1 MHLLKSNRNI
11 IVKATKVILIIFL
24 PLVIL
29 LFNKNLDLERLIKIH
44 VEKEKR
50 LGLKEV
56 NQQLYLYN
64 AKTPIDKFIITDYQ
78 YLRILPDLR
87 KYFRYG
93 EIQSLEPSS
102 LIFNDESNGYLLW
115 TPSDNNSK
123 VVPNFVETRIESGQ
137 YKEVFN
143 YKGYRFIKIR

>member
-1 MHLLKSNRNI
+1 M
-11 IVKATKVILIIFL
+11 
-24 PLVIL
+24 
-29 LFNKNLDLERLIKIH
+29 DLERLIKIH